1 VPIGPGTELHQL
13 QAQANARGLSASM
26 KFTGALYD
34 DDLRTTL
41 PQRTWARHRIR
52 RTLFNYKLTM
62 IKILEYMAGL
72 PVVYDLEGP
81 RKTDAI

>member
-1 VPIGPGTELHQL
+1 
-13 QAQANARGLSASM
+13 M

-52 RTLFNYKLTM
+52 RTLFNHKLTM

-72 PVVYDLEGP
+72 PVVYDLSKDLEKQMLFKAYETALDLGQKP
-81 RKTDAI
+81 

>member
-1 VPIGPGTELHQL
+1 
-13 QAQANARGLSASM
+13 
-26 KFTGALYD
+26 
-34 DDLRTTL
+34 LRTTL